1 MPKTTESKSL
11 GLISEF
17 RSESEP
23 EPLDIETRVS
33 TLERTVNQILLQ
45 LTDISE
51 RVDMLSTSVAS
62 SVSSPQSQKVKQK
75 SKPRAPKFSD
85 GPSLADGIYALLCDG
100 KVRSKAAIC
109 SSMGCTAEE
118 YGQARQLLI
127 NSDRMLG
134 GDANELVA
142 EKICNVGGGLAV
154 WTQEQVDAELA
165 SRAARR
171 EGSADPNE

>member
-17 RSESEP
+17 RSKSEP

-33 TLERTVNQILLQ
+33 NLERTMNQILLQ

-51 RVDMLSTSVAS
+51 RVDMLDTSVAS
-62 SVSSPQSQKVKQK
+62 PRPQQVKQK
-75 SKPRAPKFSD
+75 AKPRAPKFSD
-85 GPSLADGIYALLCDG
+85 IPSLAEGIYALLCDG

-142 EKICNVGGGLAV
+142 DKICNVGGGLAV
-154 WTQEQVDAELA
+154 WTQERVDAELA

-171 EGSADPNE
+171 EGVADPSE

>member
-17 RSESEP
+17 RSESES

-33 TLERTVNQILLQ
+33 TLERTMNQILLQ

-51 RVDMLSTSVAS
+51 RVDMLSTSVSS
-62 SVSSPQSQKVKQK
+62 SVSSPRPQQVKQK
-75 SKPRAPKFSD
+75 AKPRAPKFSD
-85 GPSLADGIYALLCDG
+85 IPSLADGIYALLCDG
-100 KVRSKAAIC
+100 KMRSKAAIC
-109 SSMGCTAEE
+109 SSMGCTVEE
-118 YGQARQLLI
+118 YGQARQHLI
-127 NSDRMLG
+127 NSDRMLDG
-134 GDANELVA
+134 HANELVA
-142 EKICNVGGGLAV
+142 DKICNVGGGLAV

-171 EGSADPNE
+171 EGAADPSE